1 MLFRFNLSIR
11 QMAAW
16 LRLILLALLTLLT
29 GCDRK
34 PTWRGVATDRPH
46 DDPSQ
51 DQGMPR
57 DITNVD
63 P

>member
-1 MLFRFNLSIR
+1 MLSRWELSIR
-11 QMAAW
+11 HLAAW

-34 PTWRGVATDRPH
+34 PTWRGVATDGPH
-46 DDPSQ
+46 DDHSQ
-51 DQGMPR
+51 DQGTPR
-57 DITNVD
+57 NITHVD